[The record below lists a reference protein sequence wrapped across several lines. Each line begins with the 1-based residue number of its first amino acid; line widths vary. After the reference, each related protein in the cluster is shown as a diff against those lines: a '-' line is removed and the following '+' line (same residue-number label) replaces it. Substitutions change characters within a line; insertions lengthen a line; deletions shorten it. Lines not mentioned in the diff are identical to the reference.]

1 MASVVPDCLF
11 VAVTTDVT
19 ALGCLE
25 EVDAAVALGIY
36 PLNEETEL
44 DGSFMPLAL
53 ILLLY
58 VWYLD
63 CCCWF
68 KIRKRFDC

>member
-1 MASVVPDCLF
+1 MLGSPEPLAASVVPDCLF
-11 VAVTTDVT
+11 AAVAADVT

-25 EVDAAVALGIY
+25 EVDAAVALGIS

-58 VWYLD
+58 VW
-63 CCCWF
+63 
-68 KIRKRFDC
+68 